1 MFYYYTYAIFFATAK
16 VTIYLAK
23 KKIYQHLIQKI
34 TIHTF
39 LCFYIADIV
48 CNFALLKFTRHAI
61 FNKFRH
67 FHLFNNITLRINN
80 MRNIPTNFLSF

>member
-48 CNFALLKFTRHAI
+48 CNFAL
-61 FNKFRH
+61 
-67 FHLFNNITLRINN
+67 
-80 MRNIPTNFLSF
+80 